1 MTRGLPAEVG
11 DAVLHAAR
19 FAFTDGLHLAAI
31 AAMVAMVL
39 GAVTALVTLRG
50 VRPADPAALAAES
63 TQPSGTPLPE
73 ASSVSR

>member
-1 MTRGLPAEVG
+1 MTRGLPDQVG

-39 GAVTALVTLRG
+39 GAATALLTLRG
-50 VRPADPAALAAES
+50 VRPADPAAVAAEP
-63 TQPSGTPLPE
+63 TGTPSSDV
-73 ASSVSR
+73 ASVSR